1 MGCVIISDVVVVDY
15 GSGNLRSIF
24 NAFRRIGVDVT
35 VSSDVG
41 VLADADALVIP
52 GVGSFGV
59 AMSNLA
65 PFVDVIGDHVGS
77 GRPLLGICLGLQLL
91 FESSEES
98 VGVDGLGFFEGSC
111 RRFVLDDSF
120 KIPHMGWN
128 RIRVNDTVLN
138 DVSILEGV
146 DGRFMYFVH
155 SYFVDPVCDDIVTAY
170 CDYGGDVPVA
180 VGRDNLF
187 ALQFHPEKSGRCGLG
202 ILRNFV
208 DLI

>member
-1 MGCVIISDVVVVDY
+1 M
-15 GSGNLRSIF
+15 RSIF
-24 NAFRRIGVDVT
+24 NAFKRIGVDV
-35 VSSDVG
+35 VLSSDES

-52 GVGSFGV
+52 GVGSFGA
-59 AMSNLA
+59 AMNNLS
-65 PFVDVIGDHVGS
+65 PFVDVIRSHVDVGK
-77 GRPLLGICLGLQLL
+77 PLLGICLGLQLL

-120 KIPHMGWN
+120 KVPHMGWN
-128 RIRVNDTVLN
+128 QIRVNDTLLN
-138 DVSILEGV
+138 DVSILDGA
-146 DGRFMYFVH
+146 DGRYMYFVH
-155 SYFVDPVCDDIVTAY
+155 SYYVDPVCRDYVTAF

-187 ALQFHPEKSGRCGLG
+187 ALQFHPEKSGRVGLG